1 MRSHADDRRFGYAV
15 AASIVVHAVALYGG
29 LPLLRESLQEPVA
42 PQPLVTRLVELPRP
56 EEPPLAPPEPRKPE
70 PRKPEPQRELRKPEA
85 AKPLPTPSPLAEP
98 VREPAP
104 PEPPQ
109 PTAVPPVPASAP
121 APAPARPQVDAR
133 AAEAATAAQYRL
145 QLIQYAQRNKPP
157 YPAAARENNWTGDV
171 VLEILI
177 RADGRAELTLRRGSG
192 HGVLDKLALDT
203 YQQALRAVP
212 VPAALQGKQV
222 KLDPLRVIYNL
233 TEN

>member
-29 LPLLRESLQEPVA
+29 MPLLRESLQEPV
-42 PQPLVTRLVELPRP
+42 PPPPLVTRLVELPRAAEP
-56 EEPPLAPPEPRKPE
+56 EPPPPEPRKSE
-70 PRKPEPQRELRKPEA
+70 PRKPEPQRESRKPEA
-85 AKPLPTPSPLAEP
+85 AKPLPTPSPIAEP
-98 VREPAP
+98 VREPAQA
-104 PEPPQ
+104 EPPAAAQ
-109 PTAVPPVPASAP
+109 AP
-121 APAPARPQVDAR
+121 APAPTQPPVDTR

-171 VLEILI
+171 VLEIVI

-192 HGVLDKLALDT
+192 HAVLDKLALDT

>member
-1 MRSHADDRRFGYAV
+1 MRSHTDDRRFGYAV
-15 AASIVVHAVALYGG
+15 AVSIVVHALALYGG
-29 LPLLRESLQEPVA
+29 MPLLRESLQEPV
-42 PQPLVTRLVELPRP
+42 PPPPLVTRLVELARP
-56 EEPPLAPPEPRKPE
+56 AEPPPEPRKPE
-70 PRKPEPQRELRKPEA
+70 PRKPEPQREPRKPEA
-85 AKPLPTPSPLAEP
+85 AKPLPTPSPIAEP

-104 PEPPQ
+104 PEPPVPAL
-109 PTAVPPVPASAP
+109 PTAAP
-121 APAPARPQVDAR
+121 APASAVTQPQVDAR

-177 RADGRAELTLRRGSG
+177 RADGRGELALRRGSG

-212 VPAALQGKQV
+212 VPASLQGRQV

>member
-29 LPLLRESLQEPVA
+29 MPLLRESLQEPV
-42 PQPLVTRLVELPRP
+42 PPPPLVTRLVELPRAAEP
-56 EEPPLAPPEPRKPE
+56 EPPPPEPRKSE
-70 PRKPEPQRELRKPEA
+70 PRKPEPQRESRKPEA
-85 AKPLPTPSPLAEP
+85 AKPLPAPSPIAEP
-98 VREPAP
+98 VREPAQA
-104 PEPPQ
+104 EPPAAAQ
-109 PTAVPPVPASAP
+109 AP
-121 APAPARPQVDAR
+121 APAPTQPPVDTR

-177 RADGRAELTLRRGSG
+177 RADGRAELALRRGSG
-192 HGVLDKLALDT
+192 HAVLDKLALDT